1 MTCRAAAPAG
11 HSVWNVSDC
20 LPAGGL
26 SCQGTVRVSVHP
38 LWRHHVLVGTES
50 PTLRFADT
58 GRFLLDGPGHSPISG
73 PAHAWFRGN
82 GIPHRPRLFISM
94 YPVPVPA
101 VGCERHEGGV
111 SHLSG
116 VSRAPRG
123 AWHNEGAWLEMGF
136 GLPRS
141 FLPSSCLLC
150 WHLGLHIR
158 SSAHLSGASV
168 PGMLPDSKA
177 G

>member
-1 MTCRAAAPAG
+1 M
-11 HSVWNVSDC
+11 SS
-20 LPAGGL
+20 LGL
-26 SCQGTVRVSVHP
+26 SPRPCGSQTLDASSWMVPATLPSLDR
-38 LWRHHVLVGTES
+38 
-50 PTLRFADT
+50 PTLGSE
-58 GRFLLDGPGHSPISG
+58 GRGYHTDLTYLSPC
-73 PAHAWFRGN
+73 
-82 GIPHRPRLFISM
+82 
-94 YPVPVPA
+94 VPSPSL

-136 GLPRS
+136 GMPTS